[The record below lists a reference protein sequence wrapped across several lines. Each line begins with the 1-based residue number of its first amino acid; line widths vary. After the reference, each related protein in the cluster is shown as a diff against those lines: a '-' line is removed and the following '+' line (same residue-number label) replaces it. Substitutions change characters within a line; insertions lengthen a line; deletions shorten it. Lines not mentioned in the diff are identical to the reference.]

1 MADNFEKNLN
11 DAIEEVVKGYKN
23 AAKVAAKK
31 ATEKTADF
39 IYNQALSCLEAYYQS
54 YKPKSYER
62 TYTLE
67 WCFVKNRAAKIIGD
81 NIYCRM
87 GVTYDPSKLDGFYWK
102 KRGPNYNSYQE
113 PDSQWV
119 IDNYLRGVHP
129 STSDG
134 KATMQYGL
142 NYEEKTGMFKE
153 SSPTKK
159 MGDLLEYK
167 AKKEFERWFWT
178 SLLEQTLSSIK

>member
-1 MADNFEKNLN
+1 MADKFEKKLN
-11 DAIEEVVKGYKN
+11 DAIEEVVKGYKKSAKI
-23 AAKVAAKK
+23 AAQK

-39 IYNQALSCLEAYYQS
+39 IYDKALSCLAEYYSS
-54 YKPKSYER
+54 YDPSSYDR

-67 WCFVKNRAAKIIGD
+67 WSFIKTQMAATLGK

-87 GVTYDPSKLDGFYWK
+87 GVKYDPSKLDGFYWK
-102 KRGPNYNSYQE
+102 KRGPNYQSYQE

-119 IDNYLRGVHP
+119 IDNYLMGLHP

-134 KATMQYGL
+134 KATMRYGL
-142 NYEEKTGMFKE
+142 NYEAKLGMFKE

-159 MGDLLEYK
+159 MDDFLDYK
-167 AKKEFERWFWT
+167 AKKEFERWFWQ
-178 SLLEQTLSSIK
+178 SLLEQSFNAI